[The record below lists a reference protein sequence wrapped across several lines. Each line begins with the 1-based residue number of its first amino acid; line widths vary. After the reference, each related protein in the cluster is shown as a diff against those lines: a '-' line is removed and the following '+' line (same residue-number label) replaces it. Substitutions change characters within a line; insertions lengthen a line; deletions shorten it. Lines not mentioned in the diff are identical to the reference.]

1 MKNINYMKLSK
12 ILVFLL
18 SINLVLSLYLSSADN
33 LIFNLEFYNNYSKI
47 DGADDIHE
55 SLLGFFRDENE
66 VPSIFN
72 SKEKSHLE
80 DVKGV
85 IKNIKGFFVFLSLVN
100 IVLLSLLLFY
110 KEKISKVFISSGIL
124 SLVLPLPFI
133 FFNFHNLF
141 IKFHLI
147 FFPQGNWQFPID
159 STIISLFPPL
169 FFYDATLNIILNSM
183 MFGVI
188 FLLIG
193 VFLSRRS
200 GN

>member
-1 MKNINYMKLSK
+1 MKLGN
-12 ILVFLL
+12 FLIFFL
-18 SINLVLSLYLSSADN
+18 TISLVLSLYLASTDN
-33 LIFNLEFYNNYSKI
+33 LIFDLEFYKNYSNV
-47 DGADDIHE
+47 DGADDIHK

-66 VPSIFN
+66 VPGVFN

-80 DVKGV
+80 DVKEV
-85 IKNIKGFFVFLSLVN
+85 IRNFKRFFVFLSLFN
-100 IVLLSLLLFY
+100 ITLLSLLLFY
-110 KEKISKVFISSGIL
+110 SKEKLSKLLISSGVL
-124 SLVLPLPFI
+124 SLVLPVPFI
-133 FFNFHNLF
+133 MFNFYNLF

-147 FFPQGNWQFPID
+147 FFPQGNWRFPID
-159 STIISLFPPL
+159 STIISLFPRQ

-200 GN
+200 GD